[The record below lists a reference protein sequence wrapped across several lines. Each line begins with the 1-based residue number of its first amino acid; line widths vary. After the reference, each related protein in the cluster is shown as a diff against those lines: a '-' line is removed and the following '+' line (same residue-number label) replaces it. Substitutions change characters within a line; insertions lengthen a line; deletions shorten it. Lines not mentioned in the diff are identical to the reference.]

1 MDGEWRFDLALLIL
15 RLSVAY
21 IFLYAAWK
29 NTENVAAWTWTI
41 NETALLF
48 RSYPDKRRR
57 KIARLCAIVAMVMKY
72 GGGITILLGLE
83 PRLGGLSIAVFSLFG
98 MRIHAIRRDEAKHAG
113 EAGNTMGWSAYGA
126 HLVAGLKNWA
136 FVGAGALF
144 VLLGSGRYGL
154 AVDYTGRLLGL
165 RR

>member
-136 FVGAGALF
+136 FVGAGCFSSYL
-144 VLLGSGRYGL
+144 VLAAMDWLSITRV
-154 AVDYTGRLLGL
+154 AC
-165 RR
+165 